1 MSGAHVIYRFRIII
15 HVGGFMQKDRKK
27 LFIDSGVIGAALFA
41 MYFGAGNMIFP
52 PFLGLWSRSEWFAGF
67 LGYYLADIGLA
78 VIAMFALIK
87 TKGSENLLRPVGRI
101 PAEMILFAIILC
113 IGPVI
118 SIPRTAATTYE
129 LSIQSLAP
137 SFNMTVF
144 YAIFFVVITL
154 LSINESK
161 VVDLVGKFL
170 TPLLFVGLIFLIIK
184 GVIDPRGVVPNLPGA
199 SNVIEAGIEAG
210 YQTMDALASVIFG
223 ALILGSAE
231 QKGHTEPKEQ
241 AKVAAGAS
249 IVAGVGLLIVY
260 LGLTYLGATLSGIYS
275 IKINRTRL
283 LIYLIKSVIPGQA
296 GMIFFAVV
304 AGLACVSTAIALVSS
319 SADYF
324 AGLTKNRI
332 SYKVFVVVISVF
344 SFFSASMGVE
354 ALINLAAP
362 ILGIVY
368 PAVMV
373 LVAVGFFHK
382 YLGPWTCRLAVI
394 AAIAIAVMETL
405 LPYGID
411 IAFVHDLPLAMYG
424 FGWLLPSV
432 ICGAIGFIID
442 KVVLKK
448 VGMDFGNEEEKTAAA
463 EA

>member
-1 MSGAHVIYRFRIII
+1 
-15 HVGGFMQKDRKK
+15 MQKDRKK
-27 LFIDSGVIGAALFA
+27 ILIDSGVIGAALFA

-78 VIAMFALIK
+78 VVAMFALIK
-87 TKGSENLLRPVGRI
+87 AKGSDRLLKSVGRI
-101 PAEMILFAIILC
+101 PGEMLLFAIILC

-144 YAIFFVVITL
+144 YAIFFILITI

-170 TPLLFVGLIFLIIK
+170 TPLLFLGLIFLIIK
-184 GVIDPRGVVPNLPGA
+184 GVINPRGVVPNIPGA

-223 ALILGSAE
+223 ALILNSAA

-249 IVAGVGLLIVY
+249 IVAGAGLLIVY

-275 IKINRTRL
+275 VKINRTRL

-332 SYKVFVVVISVF
+332 SYKVFVIAISVF

-354 ALINLAAP
+354 ALIRLAAP

-373 LVAVGFFHK
+373 LVITGFLHDHI
-382 YLGPWTCRLAVI
+382 GPWTCRLAVL
-394 AAIAIAVMETL
+394 AALAIAVMETL

-411 IAFVHDLPLAMYG
+411 IKFLHKLPLALYG
-424 FGWLLPSV
+424 FGWLVPAIAFGIAGFLIDRFV
-432 ICGAIGFIID
+432 IKKIGFD
-442 KVVLKK
+442 K
-448 VGMDFGNEEEKTAAA
+448 A
-463 EA
+463 EVSGTEA